1 MQSKKSG
8 GVPSQKSALPLKKPL
23 QMLHLN
29 KKYRSDPSKQL
40 VVPKPVIRQPP
51 RVSFVQES
59 MDDLLDGFASM
70 FLPKTKKSKT
80 TKKARST
87 AKKPSNVLSQ
97 VVKQIKKD
105 QKQKPKKTPK
115 TEGNKMK
122 LEPSRVS
129 TRNKKKTDVLL
140 Y

>member
-8 GVPSQKSALPLKKPL
+8 GVPSQKSVLPLKKPL

-40 VVPKPVIRQPP
+40 VVPKPVVQQPP
-51 RVSFVQES
+51 KVRFIQDS

-70 FLPKTKKSKT
+70 FLPKTKKSKS
-80 TKKARST
+80 TKKARNT
-87 AKKPSNVLSQ
+87 KKQTNVLSQ

-105 QKQKPKKTPK
+105 QKPKKTQKP
-115 TEGNKMK
+115 ESNKMK
-122 LEPSRVS
+122 VEPSRVS

>member
-8 GVPSQKSALPLKKPL
+8 GVPSRKSVIPLKKPL

-29 KKYRSDPSKQL
+29 KKYRLDPSKQL
-40 VVPKPVIRQPP
+40 VVPKPVVQRPP

-105 QKQKPKKTPK
+105 QKPKKTPK

-129 TRNKKKTDVLL
+129 TRNKKKTEVLL
-140 Y
+140 

>member
-8 GVPSQKSALPLKKPL
+8 GVPSRKSVIPLKKPL

-29 KKYRSDPSKQL
+29 KKYRLDPSKQL
-40 VVPKPVIRQPP
+40 VVPKPVVQRPP

-105 QKQKPKKTPK
+105 QKPKKTPK

>member
-8 GVPSQKSALPLKKPL
+8 GVPSRKSALPLKKPL

-40 VVPKPVIRQPP
+40 VVPKPVVRQPP

-80 TKKARST
+80 TKKARSA

-97 VVKQIKKD
+97 VVKQVKKD
-105 QKQKPKKTPK
+105 KKPKKTPK
-115 TEGNKMK
+115 TESNKMK